1 MRSLLLGYTLSAV
14 AGLNPRTGTFME
26 TAELRQ
32 NRDRRGPIVPDEL
45 RASYAKAPSRG
56 LSQLRPW
63 AARYMQP
70 SDRNHFP
77 GVNIPMTIPI
87 ERVGNRILS
96 IRGHRVM
103 LDADLAE
110 LYGVPTKR
118 LNEAVRR
125 NAARFP
131 EDFMFQLTADEA
143 ETLRSQFATSNG
155 RGGRRYI
162 PYVFTELG
170 VAMLSSVLNSERAVQ
185 VNIAIM
191 RAFVRLRELAASH
204 KDVLRRLDEM
214 EGKYDRQFKV
224 VFDAIRELMKPP
236 KIPRRRIG
244 Y

>member
-1 MRSLLLGYTLSAV
+1 MTL
-14 AGLNPRTGTFME
+14 
-26 TAELRQ
+26 
-32 NRDRRGPIVPDEL
+32 
-45 RASYAKAPSRG
+45 
-56 LSQLRPW
+56 
-63 AARYMQP
+63 
-70 SDRNHFP
+70 
-77 GVNIPMTIPI
+77 PM
-87 ERVGNRILS
+87 ERVEDRILT
-96 IRGHRVM
+96 IRGHRVI

-143 ETLRSQFATSNG
+143 EILRSQFATSNG

-162 PYVFTELG
+162 PYAFTELG
-170 VAMLSSVLNSERAVQ
+170 VAMLSSVLNSERAVL

-191 RAFVRLRELAASH
+191 RAFVRLREMAASH
-204 KDVLRRLDEM
+204 KDVLRRLEEM

-224 VFDAIRELMKPP
+224 VFDAIRALMDPP
-236 KIPRRRIG
+236 ETPRRRIG

>member
-1 MRSLLLGYTLSAV
+1 MA
-14 AGLNPRTGTFME
+14 
-26 TAELRQ
+26 
-32 NRDRRGPIVPDEL
+32 
-45 RASYAKAPSRG
+45 
-56 LSQLRPW
+56 
-63 AARYMQP
+63 
-70 SDRNHFP
+70 
-77 GVNIPMTIPI
+77 IPI
-87 ERVGNRILS
+87 ERVENRILS
-96 IRGHRVM
+96 LRGHRVM

-131 EDFMFQLTADEA
+131 EDFMFQLTAGE
-143 ETLRSQFATSNG
+143 EKTLRSQFATSNA

-224 VFDAIRELMKPP
+224 VFDAIRALMKPP
-236 KIPRRRIG
+236 KTTTRRIG

>member
-1 MRSLLLGYTLSAV
+1 VSAV
-14 AGLNPRTGTFME
+14 MGTSY
-26 TAELRQ
+26 
-32 NRDRRGPIVPDEL
+32 PPPDGNVSGCHA
-45 RASYAKAPSRG
+45 ASCGSRG
-56 LSQLRPW
+56 LLQLRT
-63 AARYMQP
+63 QP
-70 SDRNHFP
+70 AQYVQTSDGNHFSE
-77 GVNIPMTIPI
+77 VNIPMTIPM
-87 ERVGNRILS
+87 ERVENRILT

-131 EDFMFQLTADEA
+131 EDFMFQLTVDEA
-143 ETLRSQFATSNG
+143 ESLRSQFATSNG

-162 PYVFTELG
+162 PYGFTELG

-204 KDVLRRLDEM
+204 KDVLRRLEEM
-214 EGKYDRQFKV
+214 EGRYDRQFKL
-224 VFDAIRELMKPP
+224 VFDAIRGLMEPP

>member
-1 MRSLLLGYTLSAV
+1 MV
-14 AGLNPRTGTFME
+14 
-26 TAELRQ
+26 
-32 NRDRRGPIVPDEL
+32 
-45 RASYAKAPSRG
+45 
-56 LSQLRPW
+56 
-63 AARYMQP
+63 
-70 SDRNHFP
+70 
-77 GVNIPMTIPI
+77 IPM
-87 ERVGNRILS
+87 ERVENRILT

-103 LDADLAE
+103 SDADLAE

-125 NAARFP
+125 NVTRFP
-131 EDFMFQLTADEA
+131 EDFMFQLTIGEAD
-143 ETLRSQFATSNG
+143 TLRSQFATSNG

-204 KDVLRRLDEM
+204 KDVHRRLDEM
-214 EGKYDRQFKV
+214 EQKYDAQFKV
-224 VFDAIRELMKPP
+224 VFDAIRGLMDPP

-244 Y
+244 FGGAAR

>member
-1 MRSLLLGYTLSAV
+1 MT
-14 AGLNPRTGTFME
+14 
-26 TAELRQ
+26 
-32 NRDRRGPIVPDEL
+32 
-45 RASYAKAPSRG
+45 
-56 LSQLRPW
+56 
-63 AARYMQP
+63 
-70 SDRNHFP
+70 
-77 GVNIPMTIPI
+77 IPMTIPM
-87 ERVGNRILS
+87 ERVENRILT

-131 EDFMFQLTADEA
+131 EDFMFQLTVDEA

-214 EGKYDRQFKV
+214 EQKYDRQFKV
-224 VFDAIRELMKPP
+224 VFDAIRALMEPP
-236 KIPRRRIG
+236 KTTTRRIG